1 MMSEYIYTASFYVF
15 AALVIVSALGVV
27 RKTNIM
33 HAALLLVLCFIGVS
47 GLYVLLEADYL
58 AAVQILVYGGAV
70 AIIIIL
76 SIMLTHRRRMEE
88 TSLAN
93 NRGRAA
99 VLLGFVFMALLAL
112 VIVYT
117 PWSYSPA
124 EPAKLTVFAN
134 VLLTGYVLPFEI
146 AAVLLLAAM
155 IGAVLLA
162 KGVEEE

>member
-1 MMSEYIYTASFYVF
+1 MSEYIYTASFYVF
-15 AALVIVSALGVV
+15 AAMVIISALGVV

-88 TSLAN
+88 TSLSN
-93 NRGRAA
+93 HRGRAA
-99 VLLGFVFMALLAL
+99 ALLGFVFMALLAL

-124 EPAKLTVFAN
+124 APAPLTALAN

>member
-1 MMSEYIYTASFYVF
+1 MSEYIYTASFYVF
-15 AALVIVSALGVV
+15 AAMVIISALGVV
-27 RKTNIM
+27 RKINIM

-58 AAVQILVYGGAV
+58 AAVQLLVYGGAV

-93 NRGRAA
+93 NRARAA
-99 VLLGFVFMALLAL
+99 ALLGLLFMALLVL

-117 PWSYSPA
+117 PWNYSPA
-124 EPAKLTVFAN
+124 EPSQLTVLAN

-146 AAVLLLAAM
+146 GAVLLLAAM

-162 KGVEEE
+162 KGVDEE